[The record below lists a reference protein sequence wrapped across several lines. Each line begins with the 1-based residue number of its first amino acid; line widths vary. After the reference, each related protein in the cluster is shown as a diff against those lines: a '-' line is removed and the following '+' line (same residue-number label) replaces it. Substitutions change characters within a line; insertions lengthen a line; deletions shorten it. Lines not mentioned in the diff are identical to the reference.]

1 MRPRLIFGLSLVG
14 VFVAAYLLWMYT
26 SNSRPMLCLGTGC
39 DEVRASSYAVLWGL
53 PLPLYGVVMYAAI
66 ALLALGVPLVRGAFR
81 TRFPLGRLGLYAI
94 VAISGAG
101 LLASVALTAV
111 EAFVIHAWCIWCVV
125 SAVVVTLLFG
135 LAVLEVRNPA
145 AVWVSGPDVGGKV
158 RAVAGSYLAVLA
170 AAAIIS
176 IPAWVF
182 LTRGGEPVGPTDV
195 AEGNLNRLRRPES
208 HWRGPEDAKLVIVE
222 FADLECGT
230 CAKMEP
236 VVERIRETYGEKI
249 RYTLRHFPL
258 TKIHAHSWKAAEA
271 AECAADQGKYWDAVA
286 VFFDH
291 QQDLRPQALKGYA
304 TRIGLEMESFNQCLD
319 SGEMAER
326 VRKDRE
332 DGEELGVRGTPT
344 FFVGRRAVSGQISY
358 EQFARMIEV
367 ASGEVVTAGAH
378 PPEASATRVTP
389 RTRPDAE
396 EKPTF
401 AHASPAS
408 RIADLQDGAAAGGD
422 PETVSFG
429 STDSGPLLRGTAS
442 LGADNPFASFG
453 GSFGACSEDLPP
465 EPPSIGMEE
474 TQQLFSGG
482 NGVVFLDVRD
492 PDEFSAGHIRGA
504 MNLPV
509 TQAEAGLGKL
519 PKDRKIVIYGQSTA
533 SGDPCAESRS
543 TGRLLLANGFGENL
557 LAVFA
562 DGFEAW
568 VEGGHPIQKGP

>member
-14 VFVAAYLLWMYT
+14 VFDAAYLLWMYT

-53 PLPLYGVVMYAAI
+53 PLPLYGVVMYAAV
-66 ALLALGVPLVRGAFR
+66 ALLALGVPLVRGALR
-81 TRFPLGRLGLYAI
+81 TRLPLGRLGLYAI

-101 LLASVALTAV
+101 LLASAALTAV

-125 SAVVVTLLFG
+125 SAVVVTLIFG
-135 LAVLEVRNPA
+135 LAVLEVRKPA
-145 AVWVSGPDVGGKV
+145 AVWLSGPEDGGKV

-170 AAAIIS
+170 AAVIIS
-176 IPAWVF
+176 VPAWVF
-182 LTRGGEPVGPTDV
+182 LTRRGEPVGPTDV
-195 AEGNLNRLRRPES
+195 AEGNLTRLRRPAS
-208 HWRGPEDAKLVIVE
+208 HWQGPEDAKLVIVE
-222 FADLECGT
+222 FADFECGS

-236 VVERIRETYGEKI
+236 VIERIRETYGEKI

-258 TKIHAHSWKAAEA
+258 TTIHAYSWKAAEA
-271 AECAADQGKYWDAVA
+271 AECAAEQGKYWDAVA

-291 QQDLRPQALKGYA
+291 QQDLRPEALKEYA
-304 TRIGLEMESFNQCLD
+304 TRIGLEPESFNQCLD
-319 SGEMAER
+319 SGQMAER

-344 FFVGRRAVSGQISY
+344 FFVGRRAVSGQIPY

-367 ASGEVVTAGAH
+367 ASGELTKATAQL
-378 PPEASATRVTP
+378 PEASGPKVTP
-389 RTRPDAE
+389 RIRPDAE
-396 EKPTF
+396 EKPTH
-401 AHASPAS
+401 APASHASTA
-408 RIADLQDGAAAGGD
+408 ADLQDGAAAGED
-422 PETVSFG
+422 LETVSFG
-429 STDSGPLLRGTAS
+429 STDSGPLLTGSAS

-474 TQQLFSGG
+474 TYQLFSGG
-482 NGVVFLDVRD
+482 DGVVFLDVRD
-492 PDEFSAGHIRGA
+492 PDQFSAGHIRGA

-509 TQAEAGLGKL
+509 TQAEAGLGEL

-533 SGDPCAESRS
+533 TGDPCAESRS
-543 TGRLLLANGFGENL
+543 TGRLLFANGFAENL

-568 VEGGHPIQKGP
+568 VEGGHPIEKGP

>member
-182 LTRGGEPVGPTDV
+182 LARGGGPVGPTDV

-291 QQDLRPQALKGYA
+291 QQDLRPEALKGYA

-367 ASGEVVTAGAH
+367 ASGEVVTAGAQ

-396 EKPTF
+396 EKPTL

-408 RIADLQDGAAAGGD
+408 RIADLQDGAAAGED

-429 STDSGPLLRGTAS
+429 STDSGPLSRGTAS

-474 TQQLFSGG
+474 THQLFSGG

-519 PKDRKIVIYGQSTA
+519 PRDHKIVIYGQSTA

-568 VEGGHPIQKGP
+568 VEGGHPIEKGP